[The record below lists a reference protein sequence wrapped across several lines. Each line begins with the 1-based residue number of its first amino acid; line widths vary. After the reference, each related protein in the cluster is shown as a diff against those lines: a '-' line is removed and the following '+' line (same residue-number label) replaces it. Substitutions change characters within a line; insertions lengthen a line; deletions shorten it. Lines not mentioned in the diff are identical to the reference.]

1 MMKMKPAVKKET
13 LRMTVGVAILTALML
28 AVFLIIGRF
37 DMTVLW
43 GGLLGGAFAALNFF
57 LMAMGVQV
65 AAEKMNGVQLPP
77 EPEIDEDGEEPAEP
91 EPVDPEVLGKAKEG
105 ERAAK
110 RVVQK
115 SYYGRMALT
124 VCMAV
129 LAMKAP
135 MFNPIAALIPLLF
148 PRMVVMVL
156 PLLDK
161 FQKGA

>member
-1 MMKMKPAVKKET
+1 MKIQPVVKKET
-13 LRMTVGVAILTALML
+13 LRVTVGVAILTALMI
-28 AVFLIIGRF
+28 AVFILIGAF

-43 GGLLGGAFAALNFF
+43 GGLLGGAFASLNFF
-57 LMAMGVQV
+57 LMALGVQV

-77 EPEIDEDGEEPAEP
+77 EPEIEDEDNPPEPV
-91 EPVDPEVLGKAKEG
+91 PVDPEMEKKAEEGKK
-105 ERAAK
+105 AAK

-124 VCMAV
+124 VGMAV
-129 LAMKAP
+129 LAVKAP

-148 PRMVVMVL
+148 PRAAVTVL

-161 FQKGA
+161 FRKGA